1 MNGEVKRIYP
11 ESKTGLIN
19 WIEEN
24 FHDIDEFII
33 QFQMKDNTSM
43 MVYDAHSYRNVLGM
57 LEMAKDSINELSHNG
72 EFTPK
77 ERR

>member
-1 MNGEVKRIYP
+1 MTEVKRIYP

-24 FHDIDEFII
+24 FHDIDEFVI

-43 MVYDAHSYRNVLGM
+43 FVYDTHSYRNALGM
-57 LEMAKDSINELSHNG
+57 LEMAKGTCHELAIND
-72 EFTPK
+72 EFKPK
-77 ERR
+77 EK